1 MGHKPIEAPALF
13 SLSLFLGLNYVVGY
27 CIGHLLT
34 GSEIGAGA
42 IALVTPCL
50 TLLGLALF
58 GGRSGEADQK
68 GPIID

>member
-1 MGHKPIEAPALF
+1 MDHKPIEAPAFL
-13 SLSLFLGLNYVVGY
+13 SLILFLGINYLVGS
-27 CIGHLLT
+27 CIGYLLT

-58 GGRSGEADQK
+58 GGRSGEADQS
-68 GPIID
+68 GSIVE

>member
-1 MGHKPIEAPALF
+1 MGRKPIEAPALF
-13 SLSLFLGLNYVVGY
+13 SLTLFLGLNYVVGS
-27 CIGHLLT
+27 CIGYLLT

-58 GGRSGEADQK
+58 GGRDGGGD
-68 GPIID
+68 PTDPVID